1 MTALVPDRSGSCK
14 DATEPPRGFDTRK
27 TGKIVVRVLHA
38 FGNNKHLW
46 SDRQN
51 RIARALVGKS
61 YIMLDV
67 AIAPSRAAKTLA
79 M

>member
-1 MTALVPDRSGSCK
+1 MQQN
-14 DATEPPRGFDTRK
+14 PPRGFDTRK

>member
-1 MTALVPDRSGSCK
+1 M
-14 DATEPPRGFDTRK
+14 
-27 TGKIVVRVLHA
+27 GKIVVQVLHA
-38 FGNNKHLW
+38 FGNNKHMG

-67 AIAPSRAAKTLA
+67 AIAQVEPLKPLRCEYTPLSAEPETSRAR
-79 M
+79 